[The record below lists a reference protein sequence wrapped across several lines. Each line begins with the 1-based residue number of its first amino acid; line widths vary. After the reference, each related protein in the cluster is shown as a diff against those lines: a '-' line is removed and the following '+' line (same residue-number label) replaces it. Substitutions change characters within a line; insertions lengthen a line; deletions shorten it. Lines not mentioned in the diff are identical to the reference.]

1 MGLPN
6 PKTRKPTASEVVD
19 WALYMVKNRRVIDVD
34 RAYGGQCWDVPN
46 YILERYWGFRTWG
59 NANAMAQKSNYRG
72 RDFKIY
78 RNTASFVPKPG
89 DWAVWANR
97 NPGHVAIVVG
107 PADKNAFV
115 SVDQNWYT

>member
-6 PKTRKPTASEVVD
+6 PKTRKPTASEVVE
-19 WALYMVKNRRVIDVD
+19 WALYMAKNRRVIDVD

-78 RNTASFVPKPG
+78 R
-89 DWAVWANR
+89 
-97 NPGHVAIVVG
+97 
-107 PADKNAFV
+107 
-115 SVDQNWYT
+115 